1 MTDFT
6 ARYNKLNTAQK
17 SAVDTIEGPVM
28 VVAGPGTGKTELL
41 SVRVANI
48 LKQTD
53 ELPGNILCLTFTE
66 SGATAMRERLA
77 GLIGADAYKV
87 AIHTFHSFGSE
98 IINQYGEYFY
108 HGAYFRPADELSSY
122 EALQTIFSNLA
133 HDNPLASKMNDEY
146 TYLRDTQKAIS
157 DLKKSGLTPDELL
170 QILDRNDTFI
180 SWLQPKLHAA
190 LGDRLSKKSFPEIQK
205 LLDEFNLYTDVPLTL
220 LNYQPLAR
228 LTYESLER
236 ALRMSEDEDSTKPLS
251 AWKREWCEKR
261 DDGELTLKDAKR
273 SQKLRAV
280 AAVYYEYLIAMQSR
294 QLYDFDDMILRV
306 VHGVEV
312 FNDLRANLQEQYHY
326 VLVDE
331 FQDTNDAQMRLV
343 WNLTNSSVNEGR
355 PNLLVVG
362 DDDQA
367 IYRFQGAN
375 ISNILG
381 FRELYRDVQL
391 ITLTDN
397 YRSSKPILDTSRDV
411 IIQGDER
418 LESSIPELNK
428 QLTSHRPPIEHAV
441 KLTSYE
447 NELQEYSQVAK
458 RLAGRDTSRSYAVI
472 ARNHRQLRALL
483 PYLQAEGLPL
493 RYDAQEN
500 ILDNPVIRHLELI
513 ARIVFLIAQNQL
525 YEANA
530 LLPQMLAHPAWK
542 IDAITLW
549 RLSVDAHKEHKQ
561 WIELML
567 EGESRLKYIAT
578 WLLNSARE
586 AHHQSLEYML
596 DTFTGSVTETVAD
609 NEMSESYEQ
618 DAPEKNNFVSPLK
631 AYYFDNTKLESH
643 AIEYTQ
649 FLYALRTL
657 RQHIREYRPDH
668 VLNIKDFIEF
678 IDLHRTLKLPIQ
690 SMNTYGVDEGAIEL
704 LTAHRAKGL
713 EFDDVTVISLSDDVW
728 GETAHGRA
736 QLLKFPHN
744 LPLDAALD
752 STDEKLRL
760 LYVAMT
766 RAREQLHLTTHAAL
780 DGGKTTPLVGYL
792 VGETLPV
799 ISASSPTLAQQIK
812 SEQIDWRAPLAQ
824 NNGTNYESVLRPL
837 LERYK
842 LSATHL
848 NNFLDVTRGGP
859 EVFLLHNLLRFPQ
872 AMSPHAA
879 YGSAIHA
886 TLQRAHQHLRA
897 TGNRRPVEDILGD
910 FETAL
915 RECYLSEHDL
925 DHFLTRGTDALN
937 TFLTIRYD
945 SFTNE
950 QIAERNFAGAGVKV
964 GDAIITGAI
973 DLIEVNENDKTIV
986 VTDYK
991 TGRASSSWQ
1000 GKADMEK
1007 IKLHHYRQQLIF
1019 YKLLLENS
1027 REYHG
1032 YTVIKGRIEYVE
1044 PNSSGQ
1050 IALLDIDF
1058 DGSKE
1063 TDELIPLIQAVW
1075 KSIMS
1080 LDFSP
1085 CEPGTTYKDILAF
1098 EASLLGK
1105 TE

>member
-6 ARYNKLNTAQK
+6 ARYDKLNPAQK
-17 SAVDTIEGPVM
+17 QAVDTIEGPVM

-48 LKQTD
+48 LQQTD

-77 GLIGADAYKV
+77 GLIGPDAYKV

-122 EALQTIFSNLA
+122 ETLQQIFSNLA
-133 HDNPLASKMNDEY
+133 HDNPLSSKMNDEY

-170 QILDRNDTFI
+170 QVLERNDAFI
-180 SWLQPKLHAA
+180 SWLQPRLQTA
-190 LGDRLSKKSFPEIQK
+190 LGDRLSKKSFQAIQK
-205 LLDEFNLYTDVPLTL
+205 LLDEFNAYHDAPLNL
-220 LNYQPLAR
+220 INYQPLAR
-228 LTYESLER
+228 LTYQSLER
-236 ALRMSEDEDSTKPLS
+236 ALHESIDEDTTKPLS

-280 AAVYYEYLIAMQSR
+280 SAVYYEYLVAMQSR

-312 FNDLRANLQEQYHY
+312 FNDLRFNLQERYHY
-326 VLVDE
+326 ILVDE

-381 FRELYRDVQL
+381 FRELYRDVEL
-391 ITLTDN
+391 ITLRDN
-397 YRSSKPILDTSRDV
+397 YRSSEPILATSRDV
-411 IIQGDER
+411 IIQGEER

-428 QLTSHRPPIEHAV
+428 QLSPHRPPIDHPV
-441 KLTSYE
+441 NLTSYE
-447 NELQEYSQVAK
+447 NELHEYSQIAK
-458 RLAGRDTSRSYAVI
+458 RLANRDTSRSYAII
-472 ARNHRQLRALL
+472 ARNHRHLRGIL

-500 ILDNPVIRHLELI
+500 ILDNPVIVHLELI

-525 YEANA
+525 SEANA
-530 LLPQMLAHPAWK
+530 LLPQMLAHPAWN
-542 IDAITLW
+542 IDALTLW
-549 RLSVDAHKEHKQ
+549 QLSVDAHKEHKQ

-567 EGESRLKYIAT
+567 EGEKPLKSIAT

-596 DTFTGSVTETVAD
+596 DIFTGSVTETVAD

-618 DAPEKNNFVSPLK
+618 ETREKNDFVSPLK

-690 SMNTYGVDEGAIEL
+690 STSTYGIEDSTVEL

-713 EFDDVTVISLSDDVW
+713 EFDDVTVISLTDDVW
-728 GETAHGRA
+728 GETARGRA

-744 LPLDAALD
+744 LPLDAVLD

-780 DGGKTTPLVGYL
+780 DGGKTTPLVAYL
-792 VGETLPV
+792 VGESLPV
-799 ISASSPTLAQQIK
+799 TTASAPALAQQIK
-812 SEQIDWRAPLAQ
+812 SEQTDWRAPLIRVADGNEAQ
-824 NNGTNYESVLRPL
+824 VLKPL

-859 EVFLLHNLLRFPQ
+859 ETFLLHNLLRFPQ

-915 RECYLSEHDL
+915 RECYLSERDT

-937 TFLTIRYD
+937 AFLTARYD
-945 SFTNE
+945 SFTSE
-950 QIAERNFAGAGVKV
+950 QIAERNFAGHGVKV

-991 TGRASSSWQ
+991 TSKASRSWQ
-1000 GKADMEK
+1000 GKTDIEK

-1019 YKLLLENS
+1019 YKLLLEHS
-1027 REYHG
+1027 REYSG
-1032 YTVIKGRIEYVE
+1032 YTVIQGRIQYVE
-1044 PNSSGQ
+1044 PTPNGD
-1050 IALLDIDF
+1050 IIDLTIDF
-1058 DGSKE
+1058 DRDRE
-1063 TDELIPLIQAVW
+1063 TSELIPLITAVW
-1075 KSIMS
+1075 NRIMA
-1080 LDFSP
+1080 LDFAAPDHTDS
-1085 CEPGTTYKDILAF
+1085 YKDILAF
-1098 EASLLGK
+1098 EDQLL
-1105 TE
+1105 T